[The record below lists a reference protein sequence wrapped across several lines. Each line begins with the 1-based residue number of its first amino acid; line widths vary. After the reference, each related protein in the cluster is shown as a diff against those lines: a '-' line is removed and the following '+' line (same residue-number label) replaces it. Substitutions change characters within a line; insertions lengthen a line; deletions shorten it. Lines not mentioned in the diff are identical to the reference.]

1 MRKIRVGLKRS
12 IVALASLAMSAFGTA
27 FAEEDSP
34 MVDGVMWE
42 ESSHVEKIAYLV
54 GAGNFLTVEYIVQQK
69 SENPP
74 ADEQTSIDEWWE
86 AIEGTSL
93 DDLIATVDAYYRDN
107 PRQMTVPVLVVIW
120 NTYVETD

>member
-1 MRKIRVGLKRS
+1 MNTLSIGLRGS
-12 IVALASLAMSAFGTA
+12 IVALVCLVVSASGTA

-54 GAGNFLTVEYIVQQK
+54 GAGNLLTVEYIVQQK

-74 ADEQTSIDEWWE
+74 TDEQTSIDEWWE
-86 AIEGTSL
+86 AIGDTSY
-93 DDLIATVDAYYRDN
+93 DDLIATIDAFYRDN